1 MLDESMAGTRGARAE
16 KTGEHGGMELK
27 KLGGKVAVIT
37 GAASGIGHA
46 SALLFAREG
55 AAVVVADLDP
65 EAGEEAAARVR
76 EEGGEAVFVPVDV
89 ADSGQVERMVR
100 CAVEAFGRVDVLFNN
115 AGVNFPATV
124 VDVGEKA
131 WQRSLDVNLKGVM
144 LGCRHAIPEMLKAGG
159 GSIINTASML
169 GLVAS
174 PRQAPYSAAKGA
186 VVMLT
191 RQVAIDYAQ
200 RNIRV
205 NCLCPSEVNTEMNRR
220 FIEQSPDPAAELRR
234 VLARIPMDRMAEPE
248 EVAAAALFLASDDS
262 SYITGVALPVDGG
275 LTAM

>member
-1 MLDESMAGTRGARAE
+1 MVA
-16 KTGEHGGMELK
+16 ELK
-27 KLGGKVAVIT
+27 RLEGKVAVIT
-37 GAASGIGHA
+37 GAGAGIGRA

-55 AAVVVADLDP
+55 AAVMIADLES
-65 EAGEEAAARVR
+65 EAGEETVAQIRR
-76 EEGGEAVFVPVDV
+76 EGGVAASVQVDV
-89 ADSGQVERMVR
+89 SESVDVERMVR
-100 CAVEAFGRVDVLFNN
+100 TTVESFGRIDVLFNN

-124 VDVGEKA
+124 VDITEEA

-144 LGCRHAIPEMLKAGG
+144 LGCRHAIPEMLKTGG

-200 RNIRV
+200 QNIRV

-220 FIEQSPDPAAELRR
+220 FIEQSPNPRAELRR
-234 VLARIPMDRMAEPE
+234 VLARIPLDRMAEPE
-248 EVAAAALFLASDDS
+248 EIASAALFLASDDS

>member
-1 MLDESMAGTRGARAE
+1 MKRLA
-16 KTGEHGGMELK
+16 
-27 KLGGKVAVIT
+27 GKVAVIT
-37 GAASGIGHA
+37 GAAAGIGHA

-65 EAGEEAAARVR
+65 EAGEEAAARING
-76 EEGGEAVFVPVDV
+76 EGGEALFVPVDV

-100 CAVEAFGRVDVLFNN
+100 SAVETFGRVDVLFNN

-124 VDVGEKA
+124 VDVGEEA

-144 LGCRHAIPEMLKAGG
+144 LGCRHAIPEMLKTGG
-159 GSIINTASML
+159 GSIVNTASML

-191 RQVAIDYAQ
+191 RQMAIDYAQ

-220 FIEQSPDPAAELRR
+220 FIEQSPDPEAELRR

-248 EVAAAALFLASDDS
+248 EIAAAALFLASDDS

>member
-1 MLDESMAGTRGARAE
+1 MR
-16 KTGEHGGMELK
+16 
-27 KLGGKVAVIT
+27 KLEGRVAVIT
-37 GAASGIGHA
+37 GAGAGIGHA

-55 AAVVVADLDP
+55 AAVTIADLDVA
-65 EAGEEAAARVR
+65 AGEEAAAQITR
-76 EEGGEAVFVPVDV
+76 EGGKAAFIRVDV
-89 ADSGQVERMVR
+89 SESQQVERMIR
-100 CAVEAFGRVDVLFNN
+100 IAVETFGRVDVLFNN
-115 AGVNFPATV
+115 AGVNFPASVEEIT
-124 VDVGEKA
+124 EEM

-144 LGCRHAIPEMLKAGG
+144 LGSRHAIPEMLKTGG

-174 PRQAPYSAAKGA
+174 PRQAPYAAAKGA

-191 RQVAIDYAQ
+191 RQMAIDYAQ

-220 FIEQSPDPAAELRR
+220 FIEQSPDPQAELRR

-248 EVAAAALFLASDDS
+248 EIASAALFLASDDS

>member
-1 MLDESMAGTRGARAE
+1 MR
-16 KTGEHGGMELK
+16 
-27 KLGGKVAVIT
+27 KLEGRVAVIT
-37 GAASGIGHA
+37 GAGAGIGHA

-55 AAVVVADLDP
+55 AAVTIADLDVA
-65 EAGEEAAARVR
+65 AGEEAAAQITR
-76 EEGGEAVFVPVDV
+76 EGGKAAFIQVDV
-89 ADSGQVERMVR
+89 SESQQVERMIR
-100 CAVEAFGRVDVLFNN
+100 IAVETFGRVDVLFNN
-115 AGVNFPATV
+115 AGVNFPASVEEIT
-124 VDVGEKA
+124 EEM

-144 LGCRHAIPEMLKAGG
+144 LGSRHAIPEMLKTGG

-174 PRQAPYSAAKGA
+174 PRQAPYAAAKGA

-191 RQVAIDYAQ
+191 RQMAIDYAQ

-220 FIEQSPDPAAELRR
+220 FIEQSPDPQAELRR

-248 EVAAAALFLASDDS
+248 EIASAALFLASDDS

>member
-1 MLDESMAGTRGARAE
+1 MG
-16 KTGEHGGMELK
+16 
-27 KLGGKVAVIT
+27 KLEGKVAVIT

-55 AAVVVADLDP
+55 AAVTVADLDP
-65 EAGEEAAARVR
+65 GAGEEAAARIR
-76 EEGGEAVFVPVDV
+76 EEGGEAIFVPVDV
-89 ADSGQVERMVR
+89 ADSGDVERMVHST
-100 CAVEAFGRVDVLFNN
+100 VETFGRVDVLFNN

-124 VDVGEKA
+124 VDVGEEA

-144 LGCRHAIPEMLKAGG
+144 LGCRHAIPEMLKTGG

-191 RQVAIDYAQ
+191 RQMAIDYAQ

-220 FIEQSPDPAAELRR
+220 FIEQSPDPDAELRR

>member
-1 MLDESMAGTRGARAE
+1 MGLHGATVVWEEAAGMG
-16 KTGEHGGMELK
+16 
-27 KLGGKVAVIT
+27 KLEGRVAVIT
-37 GAASGIGHA
+37 GAGAGIGRA

-55 AAVVVADLDP
+55 AAVVVADLDSRG
-65 EAGEEAAARVR
+65 GEDTAAQIGR
-76 EEGGEAVFVPVDV
+76 EGGAAVFVQVDV
-89 ADSGQVERMVR
+89 AESPHVERMIR
-100 CAVEAFGRVDVLFNN
+100 IAVETFGRLDVLFNN
-115 AGVNFPATV
+115 AGVNFPASVEEVT
-124 VDVGEKA
+124 EEM
-131 WQRSLDVNLKGVM
+131 WRRSLDVNLKGVM
-144 LGCRHAIPEMLKAGG
+144 LGCRYAISEMVKTGG
-159 GSIINTASML
+159 GSIVNSASML

-174 PRQAPYSAAKGA
+174 PRQAPYAAAKGA

-191 RQVAIDYAQ
+191 RQVAIDYAR

-220 FIEQSPDPAAELRR
+220 FIEQSPDPQAELRR

-248 EVAAAALFLASDDS
+248 EIASAALFLASDDS

>member
-1 MLDESMAGTRGARAE
+1 MG
-16 KTGEHGGMELK
+16 
-27 KLGGKVAVIT
+27 KLEDMVAVIT
-37 GAASGIGHA
+37 GAGAGIGRA
-46 SALLFAREG
+46 SALRFAREG
-55 AAVVVADLDP
+55 AAVTVADLDP
-65 EAGEEAAARVR
+65 EAGDETVALIRG
-76 EEGGEAVFVPVDV
+76 EGGEAARVQVDV
-89 ADSGQVERMVR
+89 AESDQVERMIR
-100 CAVEAFGRVDVLFNN
+100 TSVETFGRIDVLFNN

-124 VDVGEKA
+124 VDVGEEV
-131 WQRSLDVNLKGVM
+131 WQRSLDVNLKSVM
-144 LGCRHAIPEMLKAGG
+144 LGCRHAIPEMLKIGG

-191 RQVAIDYAQ
+191 RQMAIDYAQ
-200 RNIRV
+200 RKIRV

-220 FIEQSPDPAAELRR
+220 FIAESSNPEAELRR
-234 VLARIPMDRMAEPE
+234 VLSRIPMDRMAEPE
-248 EVAAAALFLASDDS
+248 EIAAAALFLASDDS

>member
-1 MLDESMAGTRGARAE
+1 M
-16 KTGEHGGMELK
+16 K
-27 KLGGKVAVIT
+27 KLEGKVAVIT
-37 GAASGIGHA
+37 GAGAGIGRA

-55 AAVVVADLDP
+55 AAVTIGDLDVA
-65 EAGEEAAARVR
+65 AGEEAAARIR
-76 EEGGEAVFVPVDV
+76 CEGGKAAFVPVDV
-89 ADSGQVERMVR
+89 AAPEQVERMVR
-100 CAVEAFGRVDVLFNN
+100 VTVETFGRVDVLFNN

-124 VDVGEKA
+124 VDVGEEA

-144 LGCRHAIPEMLKAGG
+144 LGSRHAIPEMLRTGG

-174 PRQAPYSAAKGA
+174 PRQAPYAAAKGA

-191 RQVAIDYAQ
+191 RQMAIDYAP

-220 FIEQSPDPAAELRR
+220 FIAESPDPEAELRR

-248 EVAAAALFLASDDS
+248 EIASAALFLASDDS

>member
-1 MLDESMAGTRGARAE
+1 MGRLE
-16 KTGEHGGMELK
+16 
-27 KLGGKVAVIT
+27 GKVAVIT
-37 GAASGIGHA
+37 GAGAGIGRA

-55 AAVVVADLDP
+55 AAVAVADLDVA
-65 EAGEEAAARVR
+65 AGEEAAAQIER
-76 EEGGEAVFVPVDV
+76 EGARALFVPVDV
-89 ADSGQVERMVR
+89 AAPEQVARMVR
-100 CAVEAFGRVDVLFNN
+100 DTVETLGRIDVLFNN

-124 VDVGEKA
+124 VDVGEDA

-144 LGCRHAIPEMLKAGG
+144 LGCRHAIPEMLKTGG

-174 PRQAPYSAAKGA
+174 PRQAPYAAAKGA

-191 RQVAIDYAQ
+191 RQMAIDYAT

-220 FIEQSPDPAAELRR
+220 FIAQSSDPAAELRR

-262 SYITGVALPVDGG
+262 SYISGVALPVDGG

>member
-1 MLDESMAGTRGARAE
+1 M
-16 KTGEHGGMELK
+16 K
-27 KLGGKVAVIT
+27 KLEGKVAVIT
-37 GAASGIGHA
+37 GAGAGIGRA

-55 AAVVVADLDP
+55 AAVTIGDLDVA
-65 EAGEEAAARVR
+65 AGEEAAARIR
-76 EEGGEAVFVPVDV
+76 CEGGKAAFVPVDV
-89 ADSGQVERMVR
+89 AAPEQVERMVR
-100 CAVEAFGRVDVLFNN
+100 VTVETFGRVDVLFNN

-124 VDVGEKA
+124 VDVGEEA

-144 LGCRHAIPEMLKAGG
+144 LGSRHAIPEMLRTGG

-174 PRQAPYSAAKGA
+174 PRQAPYAAAKGA

-191 RQVAIDYAQ
+191 RQMAIDYAP

-220 FIEQSPDPAAELRR
+220 FIAESPDPEAELRR

-248 EVAAAALFLASDDS
+248 EIASAALFLASEDS